1 MPPTHVMKNPNLLAF
16 KENKI
21 VDFDCLR
28 MLQSLSYNAVKWKNF
43 KQSIAEDD
51 FPSYCLFLKFP
62 GFSKAFRNNIKC

>member
-1 MPPTHVMKNPNLLAF
+1 MPPTHITKNPNLLAF

-43 KQSIAEDD
+43 KQSVAEDD
-51 FPSYCLFLKFP
+51 FPYCLFLKFP
-62 GFSKAFRNNIKC
+62 GFIKAFRNNIKC